1 MTTPTTNTPLTVS
14 VAEAASLLGCGTNT
28 VYQLVRTGQ
37 LPTVKLTSTGHRKR
51 IPRSAV
57 IEFVEHA
64 TERCNP

>member
-1 MTTPTTNTPLTVS
+1 MTTPTTANARLTVS

-51 IPRSAV
+51 IPRTAL
-57 IEFVEHA
+57 IKLVEGEA
-64 TERCNP
+64 